1 MSADWAPKALL
12 AALVIFFGLPQGAAL
27 GQTTDLSDAAQRGQQ
42 LLRQRQESGCVLCHR
57 IPGLPVGGDIGPSL
71 HALAER
77 ANVQAVRERVVDPR
91 RFNPMTIMPPYFSL
105 TGLHNVARAYQ
116 DKTILSERGLDD
128 ILAYLMQPEGARR

>member
-12 AALVIFFGLPQGAAL
+12 AALAFVFGLPQGVAL

-42 LLRQRQESGCVLCHR
+42 LLLQRQESGCVLCHR

-71 HALAER
+71 HGLAER
-77 ANVQAVRERVVDPR
+77 ANAQAVRERVVDPR
-91 RFNPMTIMPPYFSL
+91 RFNPMTIMPPYLSL

-116 DKTILSERGLDD
+116 DKTILSEQGLDD
-128 ILAYLMQPEGARR
+128 ILAYLMQPEGVRR

>member
-71 HALAER
+71 HGLAER
-77 ANVQAVRERVVDPR
+77 ANAQAVRERVVDPR

-116 DKTILSERGLDD
+116 GKTILSERGLDD
-128 ILAYLMQPEGARR
+128 ILAYLMKPEGARR

>member
-1 MSADWAPKALL
+1 MSADWPPKARLTALAIVLGLL
-12 AALVIFFGLPQGAAL
+12 QSAVFGQSIGSA
-27 GQTTDLSDAAQRGQQ
+27 DAAQRGQQ
-42 LLRQRQESGCVLCHR
+42 LLLQRQESGCVLCHR

-71 HALAER
+71 HGLAER
-77 ANVQAVRERVVDPR
+77 ANAQAVRERVVDPR

>member
-12 AALVIFFGLPQGAAL
+12 AALAFVFGLPQGAAL

-42 LLRQRQESGCVLCHR
+42 LLLQRQESGCVLCHR

-71 HALAER
+71 HGLAER
-77 ANVQAVRERVVDPR
+77 ANPQAVRERVVDPR

>member
-12 AALVIFFGLPQGAAL
+12 TALAFVLGLPQGAAL

-71 HALAER
+71 HGLAER
-77 ANVQAVRERVVDPR
+77 ANAQAVRERVVDPR

>member
-57 IPGLPVGGDIGPSL
+57 SPGLPVGGDIGPSL
-71 HALAER
+71 HGLAER
-77 ANVQAVRERVVDPR
+77 ANAQAVRERVVDPR
-91 RFNPMTIMPPYFSL
+91 RFNPTTIMPPYFSL

-116 DKTILSERGLDD
+116 DKTILSEQGLDD
-128 ILAYLMQPEGARR
+128 ILAYLMQPEAARR

>member
-27 GQTTDLSDAAQRGQQ
+27 GQKTDLSDAAQRGQQ
-42 LLRQRQESGCVLCHR
+42 LLLQRQESGCVLCHR

-71 HALAER
+71 HGLAER
-77 ANVQAVRERVVDPR
+77 ANAQAVRERVVDPR

-105 TGLHNVARAYQ
+105 TGLHNVAWAYR
-116 DKTILSERGLDD
+116 DKTILSEQGLDD
-128 ILAYLMQPEGARR
+128 ILAYLMQPEAARQ

>member
-27 GQTTDLSDAAQRGQQ
+27 GQTIDLSDAAQRGQQ

-71 HALAER
+71 HGLAER
-77 ANVQAVRERVVDPR
+77 ANAQAVRERVVDPR

-116 DKTILSERGLDD
+116 DKTILSEQGLDD
-128 ILAYLMQPEGARR
+128 ILAYLMQPEAARQ